1 MADGLDLDRD
11 FDCCDFDKADLE
23 CDLLLDR
30 CGTVRLEYAD
40 FEPDFDVDAL
50 LRRRFG
56 ESNASLR
63 PRFDLEL
70 VWRALKGQSAL
81 LALII
86 NSFYFLKF

>member
-1 MADGLDLDRD
+1 M
-11 FDCCDFDKADLE
+11 
-23 CDLLLDR
+23 
-30 CGTVRLEYAD
+30 RLEYAD

-70 VWRALKGQSAL
+70 VWRAFNGQSAL
-81 LALII
+81 LAFII
-86 NSFYFLKF
+86 SSFYFLKF